1 MNGMMFAEFPAT
13 AAWVHEGGRSGFEVA
28 YFAMLD
34 RGRRIE
40 GCTTAVEDGRTWFV
54 EYTITLNTDWT
65 TRTARV
71 AGRSAFGRRSVM
83 LEGDGA
89 GHWLL
94 DGRPAPHL
102 DGCRDVD
109 LESSAMTNTLPVHRL
124 ALPVAERAPVPAAYV
139 RTPDLAVHRLE
150 QEYRRA
156 PDRGAD
162 QRYDYHA
169 PAFDFT
175 CRLVY
180 DRAGLILSYPGIAVR
195 AA

>member
-1 MNGMMFAEFPAT
+1 MGFAELPTT
-13 AAWVHEGGRSGFEVA
+13 AAWAHEGGRSGFEVA
-28 YFAMLD
+28 YFATLD
-34 RGRRIE
+34 RGRSIE
-40 GCTTAVEDGRTWFV
+40 GCTTAVEDGETWFV
-54 EYTITLNTDWT
+54 EYAITLNADWT
-65 TRTARV
+65 TCTARV
-71 AGRSAFGRRSVM
+71 TGHSSFGRRSIT

-124 ALPVAERAPVPAAYV
+124 GLPVAERAAAPAAYV
-139 RTPDLAVHRLE
+139 RASDLTVHRLE
-150 QEYRRA
+150 QEYRRI

-162 QRYDYHA
+162 QRYDYNA

-175 CRLVY
+175 CHLVY
-180 DRAGLILSYPGIAVR
+180 DRSGLILSYPGIAVR